1 MNDHPH
7 TERIDWLGHASFRL
21 RGSVIIYIDPWKLST
36 APRDGNLILVTHNHY
51 DHYSPQDIHKAALA
65 NATVVVPKSIRQ
77 KVDWPKVVA
86 LAPGES
92 TTINGVRIA
101 AVPAYNTNKDYHP
114 RGEGWVG
121 YIITLDGVRIY
132 HAGDTDLIPEM
143 RDVECDVA
151 LLPISGTYVMTAT
164 EAIQAAEL
172 VSAKAAIPMHWGD
185 IIGDDADARVFKE
198 GAPCEVVIKE
208 PVG

>member
-1 MNDHPH
+1 MNDHPQ

-21 RGSVIIYIDPWKLST
+21 RGSVIIYIDPWKLTT
-36 APRDGNLILVTHNHY
+36 APRDGNLILLTHNHY
-51 DHYSPQDIHKAALA
+51 DHYSPNDIRKAALD

-92 TTINGVRIA
+92 TTLDGVHIV
-101 AVPAYNTNKDYHP
+101 AVPAYNVNKDYHP
-114 RGEGWVG
+114 RREGWVG
-121 YIITLDGVRIY
+121 YIVTLDGVRIY
-132 HAGDTDLIPEM
+132 HSGDTDLIPEM
-143 RDVECDVA
+143 KDVECDVA
-151 LLPISGTYVMTAT
+151 LLPVSGTYVMTAT
-164 EAIQAAEL
+164 EAIKAAEL

-185 IIGDDADARVFKE
+185 IIGDDADARAFKE
-198 GAPCEVVIKE
+198 GASCEVVIKE